1 MMNGKNYIQHHGVIG
16 MRWGVR
22 RVRENIN
29 NYRIQRAMSKMD
41 KQRTKIQ
48 NIQKGGMLNRSKPN
62 RNIRRP
68 QVSDYTKP
76 SSKNLRN
83 MSDEQVLRYYRRLNT
98 ERQIRTLINENKSRR
113 FSVTKMT
120 KNMDETRKIIESA
133 AALGLTL
140 YGVKKASEA
149 RKRGANIGEVLSYIP
164 RSSSKKKGK

>member
-1 MMNGKNYIQHHGVIG
+1 MNDKNYIQHHGVMG

-29 NYRIQRAMSKMD
+29 NYRIQRATSKID

-62 RNIRRP
+62 RSIRRP
-68 QVSDYTKP
+68 LVSDHTKP

-83 MSDEQVLRYYRRLNT
+83 MSDEQVLRYYQRLNT
-98 ERQIRTLINENKSRR
+98 EKKIRTLIDENRSRY

-120 KNMDETRKIIESA
+120 NNMDKTRKIIESTT
-133 AALGLTL
+133 ALGLTL
-140 YGVKKASEA
+140 YGVKKALEA
-149 RKRGANIGEVLSYIP
+149 SKRGANIGEVLSYIP
-164 RSSSKKKGK
+164 RSSGKKKGK

>member
-1 MMNGKNYIQHHGVIG
+1 MNDKNYIQHHGVMG

-29 NYRIQRAMSKMD
+29 NYRIQRAMSKID

-48 NIQKGGMLNRSKPN
+48 NIQKGGVLNRSKSI
-62 RNIRRP
+62 RSVRRP
-68 QVSDYTKP
+68 PVSDYTKP
-76 SSKNLRN
+76 SSKNLKN
-83 MSDEQVLRYYRRLNT
+83 MSDEQVLRYYQRLNT
-98 ERQIRTLINENKSRR
+98 ERQIRTLINGNKSRR

-120 KNMDETRKIIESA
+120 NNMDKTRKIIESA

-149 RKRGANIGEVLSYIP
+149 RKRGANMAEVLSYIP
-164 RSSSKKKGK
+164 RSSGKNKGK

>member
-1 MMNGKNYIQHHGVIG
+1 MNCKNYIQHHGVIG
-16 MRWGVR
+16 MHWGVR

-29 NYRIQRAMSKMD
+29 NYRIQRAMSKID
-41 KQRTKIQ
+41 KQRIKIQ

-98 ERQIRTLINENKSRR
+98 EKQIRTLIDENKSRR

-120 KNMDETRKIIESA
+120 NNMNETRKIIESA

-149 RKRGANIGEVLSYIP
+149 RKRGANMGEVLSYIP
-164 RSSSKKKGK
+164 RSSGKKKGK

>member
-1 MMNGKNYIQHHGVIG
+1 MNDKNYIQHQGVIG

-29 NYRIQRAMSKMD
+29 NYRIQRAMSKID

-62 RNIRRP
+62 RIIRRLP
-68 QVSDYTKP
+68 VSDYTKP

-83 MSDEQVLRYYRRLNT
+83 MSDEQVLRYYQRLNT
-98 ERQIRTLINENKSRR
+98 ERQIRNLINENKSRR

-120 KNMDETRKIIESA
+120 NNMDKTRKIIESA

-149 RKRGANIGEVLSYIP
+149 RKRGASMGEVLSYIP
-164 RSSSKKKGK
+164 RSKGTKKGK